1 MFRDWKVKRTLSEFV
16 GKKSSLTEFESK
28 EKKISQAL
36 PRPLDRS
43 QLLIDQQEK
52 NIFRIRFE
60 SIWMI
65 LNLFIQNPL
74 VSKKIKTMNT
84 RSLSTY
90 LFILLAS
97 IIFSSCSSKP
107 QQKAE
112 TAESTPSVEP
122 KAPQKTILF
131 FGNSLTA
138 AYGIDPED
146 GFAGLTQFRI
156 DSLGLDYKV
165 INGGLSGETTAGG
178 LSRLDW
184 FLEDEPTIFIL
195 ELGGNDGLRGIL
207 LSETKNNL
215 LAIIDKVRSKYPD
228 TKIILAGMQIPPNM
242 GQEYAKE
249 FSELYPAVAAEKNVT
264 LIPFLLDR
272 VGGIPELNL
281 PDGIHP
287 TEAGHRIVFE
297 TIWPYIEAVL

>member
-1 MFRDWKVKRTLSEFV
+1 
-16 GKKSSLTEFESK
+16 
-28 EKKISQAL
+28 
-36 PRPLDRS
+36 
-43 QLLIDQQEK
+43 
-52 NIFRIRFE
+52 
-60 SIWMI
+60 
-65 LNLFIQNPL
+65 
-74 VSKKIKTMNT
+74 MNT
-84 RSLSTY
+84 RSLITH
-90 LFILLAS
+90 LFISFAIVLL
-97 IIFSSCSSKP
+97 FSCNSKPEQKVEKTESSSKV
-107 QQKAE
+107 E
-112 TAESTPSVEP
+112 TNTS
-122 KAPQKTILF
+122 QKTILF

-146 GFAGLTQFRI
+146 GFAGLTQSRI

-184 FLEDEPTIFIL
+184 FLEDEPAIFVL

-207 LSETKNNL
+207 VSETKNNL
-215 LAIIDKVRSKYPD
+215 LAIIEKVRSKYPD

-249 FSELYPAVAAEKNVT
+249 FSELYPAVASEKNVT

-287 TEAGHRIVFE
+287 TEAGHKIVFE
-297 TIWPYIEAVL
+297 TVWPYIEAAL